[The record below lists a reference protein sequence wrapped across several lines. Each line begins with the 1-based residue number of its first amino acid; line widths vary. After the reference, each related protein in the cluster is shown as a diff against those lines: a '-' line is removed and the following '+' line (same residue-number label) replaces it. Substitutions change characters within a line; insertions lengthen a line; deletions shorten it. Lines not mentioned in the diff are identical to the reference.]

1 MMTEWYFL
9 FSILVMDPSQPDGFL
24 TTRYSVSA
32 PSLDACEAKK
42 EEVYQKYRLNPII
55 GGALVVTGCQPR
67 AKQPD

>member
-1 MMTEWYFL
+1 MITEWYFL

-32 PSLDACEAKK
+32 PSLGACETKK
-42 EEVYQKYRLNPII
+42 EEVYRKYQRDPIM

-67 AKQPD
+67 RVP